1 MALED
6 AAALEALAANLTCD
20 ETIEQRLQT
29 FEDVRL
35 PRSATAQIMSNSIF
49 YDKTMDPVDLIR
61 KFYQGPRPPID
72 HFSQSDPQMDFFYAY
87 DVYAECEKAMQHRD
101 KHGRVP
107 DGVLKYF

>member
-6 AAALEALAANLTCD
+6 AAALEALTANLTCD

-35 PRSATAQIMSNSIF
+35 PRSATTQIMSNAMF
-49 YDKTMDPVDLIR
+49 YGNKMDKVDLIR
-61 KFYQGPRPPID
+61 KFYQGPLPPMD
-72 HFSQSDPQMDFFYAY
+72 QFSQAELQMDFFYAY
-87 DVYAECEKAMQHRD
+87 DVYVECEKAMQHRD